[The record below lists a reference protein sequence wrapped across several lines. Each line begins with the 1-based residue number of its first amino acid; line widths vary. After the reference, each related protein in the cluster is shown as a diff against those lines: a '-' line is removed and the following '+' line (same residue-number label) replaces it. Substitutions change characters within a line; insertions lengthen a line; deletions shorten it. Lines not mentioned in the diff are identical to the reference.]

1 MFIEEYWKLIV
12 GITLG
17 LSFVIFGTVFWDS
30 ATEDYYNKLNGET
43 YEIDSCIQYME
54 PPLGSMMDRDECVQ
68 KRQIGGAFL
77 GIGTV
82 ILWATLYFNKEQ
94 INILFKKYLSNDLK

>member
-1 MFIEEYWKLIV
+1 MFILGYQKLVI

-17 LSFVIFGTVFWDS
+17 LSFLIFGTVFWDS

-43 YEIDSCIQYME
+43 YEIDSCMQYME
-54 PPLGSMMDRDECVQ
+54 PPLGSIGDRDDCLQ

-77 GIGTV
+77 AAGTFV
-82 ILWATLYFNKEQ
+82 LWGTLYINKE
-94 INILFKKYLSNDLK
+94 LLSALIERYMQKPLK